1 MAQNT
6 HSAGLRQV
14 LEGLETHPD
23 RGLTEAEAEKR
34 LKQYG
39 PNRLETAKPPGLL
52 RRCLAQLKDP
62 MVLVLLAAAAL
73 SWFAGGGRDW
83 LDAAIILD
91 IVTVN
96 TVISVAQEDNARKA
110 LEALDRLSAPRAKVI
125 RDGTEQSLV
134 RSRLV
139 PGDVILLE
147 AGDYIPADGRIL
159 WEAGLQT
166 DESAMT
172 GESVPVHKRAGGGL
186 PPETPLAE
194 RRNMVLGG
202 TVVTVGRGK
211 AVVTATGMD
220 TEMGKIGG
228 CS

>member
-14 LEGLETHPD
+14 LEALETHPD
-23 RGLTEAEAEKR
+23 RGLTEAEAARRLEK
-34 LKQYG
+34 YG
-39 PNRLETAKPPGLL
+39 PNRLETAKPPGLF

-83 LDAAIILD
+83 LDAAIILV

-110 LEALDRLSAPRAKVI
+110 LEALDRLSAPQSKVI
-125 RDGTEQSLV
+125 REGAERSLES
-134 RSRLV
+134 SRLV

-166 DESAMT
+166 D
-172 GESVPVHKRAGGGL
+172 
-186 PPETPLAE
+186 
-194 RRNMVLGG
+194 
-202 TVVTVGRGK
+202 
-211 AVVTATGMD
+211 
-220 TEMGKIGG
+220 
-228 CS
+228 